1 MKGKGDKGGKSKRQ
15 NAQLAQSEF
24 DSFAFFFLLILFSKF
39 LSLHSNFRFEK
50 KFFSKILS
58 KQT

>member
-1 MKGKGDKGGKSKRQ
+1 MKGKGDKGGKSKGQ

-39 LSLHSNFRFEK
+39 LSLEVSDLKRNSFQ
-50 KFFSKILS
+50 KFYQNKHN
-58 KQT
+58 